1 MTPRLASAIL
11 VGAVMRRAFAAGEHA
26 AVITKGDADAGA
38 VLFLVAEKGRVVKMV
53 ERGIGP
59 AGTGQAVSVGPQHL
73 ENLQEI
79 NDYVARRMARDP
91 DLWVIELDGANAE
104 RFAAETILTH

>member
-1 MTPRLASAIL
+1 MTARLTSALL
-11 VGAVMRRAFAAGEHA
+11 VSALVRRVFAAGEHA
-26 AVITKGDADAGA
+26 AILSRGDADAGA
-38 VLFLVAEKGRVVKMV
+38 LLFLVAEKGRVVKMV

-59 AGTGQAVSVGPQHL
+59 AGIAQPVNVGPQHI
-73 ENLQEI
+73 ENLEEI
-79 NDYVARRMARDP
+79 NDYVARRRLRDP